1 MNSHKRYPV
10 NSLNLIRGFDS
21 KSFLGCVAGRGGLFP
36 SLLTFPSV
44 GDTLCLSGIKSK
56 DRFIRVGPLSSL
68 GVNIDIFSIALAGRL
83 ITVLLG
89 LQRRD
94 YPLLCMLTTHES
106 PVMMTSSAVST
117 LSFLSLLHPKNATG
131 SELR

>member
-1 MNSHKRYPV
+1 M
-10 NSLNLIRGFDS
+10 
-21 KSFLGCVAGRGGLFP
+21 
-36 SLLTFPSV
+36 
-44 GDTLCLSGIKSK
+44 
-56 DRFIRVGPLSSL
+56 
-68 GVNIDIFSIALAGRL
+68 NIDILSIALAGRL

-106 PVMMTSSAVST
+106 PVMMTSFTAYA
-117 LSFLSLLHPKNATG
+117 LSLLSLLHPKNATG